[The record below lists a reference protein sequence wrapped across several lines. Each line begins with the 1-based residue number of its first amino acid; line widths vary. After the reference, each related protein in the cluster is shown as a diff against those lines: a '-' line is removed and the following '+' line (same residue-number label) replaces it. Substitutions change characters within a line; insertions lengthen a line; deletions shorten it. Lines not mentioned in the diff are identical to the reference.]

1 MLTVSFTI
9 LGDVA
14 MMRAFSRYGDAV
26 KDYRKVW
33 DQIKA
38 DFHRIETEQF
48 DSLGGRSGVPW
59 QQLSPDYEAW
69 KMRNYP
75 GQPLMRLT
83 GQMWGQFAMGIGMN
97 VMSEPLRLRIGPP
110 SMRYPVYH
118 QQGSF
123 KTNLPMRKVVALT
136 EPDKTGWVKM
146 IHNYIYD
153 KAKEAHLA

>member
-1 MLTVSFTI
+1 MLTVRFTI

-14 MMRAFSRYGDAV
+14 MARAFSRFGDAV

-48 DSLGGRSGVPW
+48 DSMGSRFGAPW
-59 QQLSPDYEAW
+59 PPLSLNYEMW

-75 GQPLMRLT
+75 GQPMMRLT
-83 GQMWGQFAMGIGMN
+83 GQMYGQFAMGIGLN
-97 VMSEPLRLRIGPP
+97 VMSEPLRLSMGPALP
-110 SMRYPVYH
+110 YPVYH
-118 QQGSF
+118 QQGSP
-123 KTNLPMRKVVALT
+123 KTHLPMRKVVALT